1 MRSTKKSLC
10 VFASLRLRE
19 FSALVS
25 VVIRQTL
32 LGLVLLCPFAAC
44 APAAPPVT
52 SPPPVMSAAPSV
64 SATAAVAT
72 VEESGPKPP
81 VAKKEPLVTTIH
93 GEKRVDDYAWLR
105 KKGSPEVLSYLAA
118 ENAYTD
124 AMTKGTEPLRDK
136 LYAEMLGRLK
146 ETDDSPP
153 YKDGA
158 WLYYSRTEQGK
169 QYPIYCRKSVKAKAK
184 EIVMIDLNEL
194 GKTEKFVA
202 VDVMEVSDDG
212 NLLAYSIDTQGF
224 RQYTL
229 FIKDL
234 RDGKVMKE
242 TMPRVDAVAWAKDG
256 KSLFYVTEDDVTKRQ
271 DKLFRH
277 TLGDDPKNDAL
288 VYEEKDQMFDLGV
301 ERTRSKDFILAT
313 SSSHTTSEVRYI
325 PADKPKTEPKVIA
338 PREAGHEYYVS
349 HAGDTFF
356 IMTNSGGRNFRVVT
370 AKTSDPKRAGWKE
383 LIAHRDDVMLERL
396 MLFSDH
402 YVLYER
408 EDGLPRLRVGDLK
421 NEKSYRIEVPEP
433 VYTLAPDHNPE
444 FKSST
449 FRFRYLSL
457 VTPETWFSWD
467 LAKKERVELKHTE
480 VVGYDKARYESQR
493 VYGTAKDGTKIPI
506 SLVYAKGTKPDGTH
520 PVVLYAYGSYGYSY
534 PDDFVQTRVSL
545 LDRGVVYAIAH
556 IRGGGELG
564 KKWHDQGRMMN
575 KMNTFTDFIDSAE
588 SLSRLGWADKARIA
602 IEGASAGGLLMGAV
616 TNLRPD
622 LWRAVVAHVPF
633 VDVINTELDETLPLT
648 VGEFEEWG
656 NPKTKADYDY
666 MMKYSPYDN
675 VVAKPYPAMLVRTSY
690 NDSQVMYWEPAK
702 WVAKLRALKTDK
714 NPLILKI
721 NMDPA
726 GHGGQ
731 SGRYD
736 RLKETAFTQAFML
749 TQLGAS

>member
-1 MRSTKKSLC
+1 
-10 VFASLRLRE
+10 LRLGD

-25 VVIRQTL
+25 AVIRQTL
-32 LGLVLLCPFAAC
+32 LGLTLLFPFVAC

-52 SPPPVMSAAPSV
+52 SPPPVMSATPSV

-72 VEESGPKPP
+72 VEESGPKAPI
-81 VAKKEPLVTTIH
+81 AKKEPVVTTIH

-124 AMTKGTEPLRDK
+124 TMTSGTAELREK
-136 LYAEMLGRLK
+136 LYSEMLGRLK

-169 QYPIYCRKSVKAKAK
+169 QYPIYCRKSAKGDAKKPAK
-184 EIVMIDLNEL
+184 EVVMIDLNEI
-194 GKTEKFVA
+194 GKSEKFVA

-212 NLLAYSIDTQGF
+212 NLLAYSIDTQGY

-229 FIKDL
+229 AIKDL
-234 RDGKVMKE
+234 RTNEVMKE
-242 TMPRVDAVAWAKDG
+242 KMPRVDAVAWAKDG
-256 KSLFYVTEDDVTKRQ
+256 KSLFYVTEDDTTKRHN
-271 DKLFRH
+271 KLFRH
-277 TLGDDPKNDAL
+277 LLGDDPSKDAL
-288 VYEEKDQMFDLGV
+288 VYEEKDEMFDLDV
-301 ERTRSKDFILAT
+301 ERTRSKEFILAT
-313 SSSHTTSEVRYI
+313 SSSRTTSEVRFI
-325 PADKPKTEPKVIA
+325 PADKPKSEPKVIA
-338 PREAGHEYYVS
+338 ERVPGHEYYVS
-349 HAGDTFF
+349 HSGDSFF

-370 AKTSDPKRAGWKE
+370 AKTNDYKRASWKE
-383 LIAHRDDVMLERL
+383 LIAHRDDVMLETL

-421 NEKSYRIEVPEP
+421 NEKFHRIDLPEP
-433 VYTLAPDHNPE
+433 VYTLSPDHNVE
-444 FKSST
+444 FKTSA
-449 FRFRYLSL
+449 FRFRYQSL
-457 VTPETWFSWD
+457 VTPETWFTWD
-467 LAKKERVELKHTE
+467 LTKKERKELKTTE
-480 VVGYDKARYESQR
+480 VVGYDKTKYESQR
-493 VYGTAKDGTKIPI
+493 VHATAKDGTKIPV

-520 PVVLYAYGSYGYSY
+520 PMVLYAYGSYGYAY
-534 PDDFVQTRVSL
+534 PDNFFQERVSL
-545 LDRGVVYAIAH
+545 LDRGVVFAITH

-564 KKWHDQGRMMN
+564 KKWHDEGRLMT

-588 SLSRLGWADKARIA
+588 SLVKMGWADKARIA

-648 VGEFEEWG
+648 VTEFEEWG
-656 NPKTKADYDY
+656 NPKVKADYDY

-675 VVAKPYPAMLVRTSY
+675 VVAKPYPAILVRTSY

-714 NPLILKI
+714 NTLLLKI

-736 RLKETAFTQAFML
+736 RLRETAFTQAFVL
-749 TQLGAS
+749 TQLGAAK